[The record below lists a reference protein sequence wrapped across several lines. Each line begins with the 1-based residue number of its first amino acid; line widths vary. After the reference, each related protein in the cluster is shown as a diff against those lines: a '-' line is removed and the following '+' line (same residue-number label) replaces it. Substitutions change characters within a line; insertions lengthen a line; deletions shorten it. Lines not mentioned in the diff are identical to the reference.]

1 MGNTA
6 RVENLVSLAA
16 DGSADQARFGV
27 EYTPEFQ
34 ALDTMVSAY
43 DSEGVGPL
51 RKGERPFHWD
61 TVANSADSL
70 LAQSP
75 DLRVAMWSLR
85 AYLELRGVTGLVDG
99 LSRICELLALP
110 ESDLFPRAMDGEPA
124 REAHSVSLA
133 WIGSGA
139 LLHQMRTAALAPYTS
154 ISCAD
159 LRKDES
165 LAQGVDPALQA
176 ELAATLQ
183 HGMQYLDQIT
193 HTLQQNGAYIPFNV
207 APMHDELAFAYK
219 TLLPNALG
227 SYSPP
232 LPVSAAPAAGSAS
245 PNSLNIHRR
254 EEVQQSLIGLIA
266 YFKEYE
272 PGHPAPLLLQRVQ
285 RMLGASFE
293 DLMNELYGEAKQ
305 LVARIEKPQAL

>member
-1 MGNTA
+1 MGNAA
-6 RVENLVSLAA
+6 RVENLVSLAP
-16 DGSADQARFGV
+16 DGTTDQARFGV

-34 ALDTMVSAY
+34 ELDAMVSAY

-61 TVANSADSL
+61 AVANSAEGL
-70 LAQSP
+70 LARCP
-75 DLRVAMWSLR
+75 DLRVAMWLLR
-85 AYLELRGVTGLVDG
+85 ARLELRGVAGLVDG

-110 ESDLFPRAMDGEPA
+110 ESDLFPQAMDGESA
-124 REAHSVSLA
+124 REAHSVCMA
-133 WIGSGA
+133 WIGSAA
-139 LLHQMRTAALAPYTS
+139 LLHQMRTAAFAPNTPLT
-154 ISCAD
+154 CAD
-159 LRKDES
+159 LRKDER
-165 LAQGVDPALQA
+165 LAQALEPALQA

-183 HGMQYLDQIT
+183 LGLQHLDQIT
-193 HTLQQNGAYIPFNV
+193 HTLQQNGAYLPFNV
-207 APMHDELAFAYK
+207 APMHDEMAFAYK

-227 SYSPP
+227 SYAPP
-232 LPVSAAPAAGSAS
+232 LPGSAATAPGPTG
-245 PNSLNIHRR
+245 PNSLSLHRR
-254 EEVQQSLIGLIA
+254 EEVQQTLNGLIA

-293 DLMNELYGEAKQ
+293 DLMTELYADAKQ